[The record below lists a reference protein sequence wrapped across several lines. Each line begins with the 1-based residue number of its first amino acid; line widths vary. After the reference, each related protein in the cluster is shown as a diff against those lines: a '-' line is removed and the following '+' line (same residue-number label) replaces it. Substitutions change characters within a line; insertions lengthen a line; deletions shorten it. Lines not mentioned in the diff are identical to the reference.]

1 MDGFK
6 YESLLFKNIVD
17 DFIDKYGEDIT
28 SIGLTKGD
36 VAQTKQLDAEY
47 IPVDLNSGLFEV
59 VDGVI
64 TLNLGALKD
73 ALDNYVDPST
83 IN

>member
-36 VAQTKQLDAEY
+36 VAQTKQLDADY

>member
-1 MDGFK
+1 MNGYK
-6 YESLLFKNIVD
+6 YENLLFKNIVD
-17 DFIDKYGEDIT
+17 DFMDKYGEDIS

-36 VAQTKQLDAEY
+36 VAQTKQLDADY

-64 TLNLGALKD
+64 TLNLGALKN

>member
-1 MDGFK
+1 MDGYK
-6 YESLLFKNIVD
+6 YENLLFKNIVD
-17 DFIDKYGEDIT
+17 DFIAKYGEDIT
-28 SIGLTKGD
+28 SIGLTEGD
-36 VAQTKQLDAEY
+36 VAQTKQLDADY

-73 ALDNYVDPST
+73 ALDNYVDPDT